1 MKQIYTLMLT
11 MALLLT
17 GVAYPQQAVNLTLDQ
32 VIDMASRN
40 SIDAFQ
46 ISNMYR
52 ASYWEFRYFK
62 ADRLPSLTLQTTPLD
77 FNHYR
82 SKEYNFGTNEEEYV
96 QREYLN
102 SNFNLSLSQNVALT
116 GGNLFLQS
124 QLGMVRNLGN
134 SQNNSYQSTPISI
147 GYQQSL
153 NGYNA
158 LKWKSR
164 IEPVKFEKAKK
175 ELIEAREALSIKAV
189 GRFFNLAGA
198 QIQLNIAEN
207 NMASAD
213 TLYRIGKGRFQVGTV
228 TQDELLT
235 LELGLLKARQALNVS
250 RSDVNRAQAELNSF
264 LSLDKNTTITCIVP
278 TQIPDLQVS
287 AGEVIDKAM
296 ENNPIVLEHRQRM
309 LEQDQAVAR
318 TRSETGFNT
327 SVFALYGLDQ
337 SSREFSEVYKDPG
350 NSQRLR
356 LGLSIPIV
364 DWGRRKGS
372 YQMAQ
377 YNREVVRASIEQDKI
392 DFEQGLLQDVIEFNL
407 QAQQV
412 KTAGLADTVAQKGYE
427 VTLQR
432 FMIGKVDV
440 VKLNIARNDLQ
451 SARLSYINT
460 VRGYWNYYYS
470 LRRKTLF
477 DFVSRRALSAE
488 YDELLE
494 K

>member
-1 MKQIYTLMLT
+1 MKYIFIFTIAFLT
-11 MALLLT
+11 SAC
-17 GVAYPQQAVNLTLDQ
+17 VFAQDEIVNLTLDD
-32 VIDMASRN
+32 VIELASQN

-46 ISNMYR
+46 IKNMYR
-52 ASYWEFRYFK
+52 ASYWEYRYFK
-62 ADRLPSLTLQTTPLD
+62 ADRLPSLTLQATPLD

-82 SKEYNFGTNEEEYV
+82 SKEYNYELNRDEYV
-96 QREYLN
+96 QREYFN
-102 SNFNLSLSQNVALT
+102 SNFNMSLSQNIALT

-124 QLGMVRNLGN
+124 ELGMVKNLGG
-134 SQNNSYQSTPISI
+134 SQSDSYQTTPISI

-158 LKWKSR
+158 LKWEAK

-175 ELIEAREALSIKAV
+175 ELIESREALAIKSV
-189 GRFFNLAGA
+189 DKFFNLAGA

-228 TQDELLT
+228 TQDDLLK
-235 LELGLLKARQALNVS
+235 LELNLLQAKQSLNVS
-250 RSDVNRAQAELNSF
+250 RSEVNRAQTDLNSF
-264 LSLDKNTTITCIVP
+264 LSLDENTVIQCIIP
-278 TQIPDLQVS
+278 SKIPDLQIRV
-287 AGEVIDKAM
+287 GEAINKAM
-296 ENNPIVLEHRQRM
+296 ENNPIVLEHHQRL
-309 LEQDQAVAR
+309 LEQDQAVAK
-318 TRSETGFNT
+318 TRAEAGFNT
-327 SVFALYGLDQ
+327 SIFALYGLDQ
-337 SSREFSEVYKDPG
+337 SSPEFSEVYKDPDK
-350 NSQRLR
+350 SQRFR
-356 LGLSIPIV
+356 LGVSIPII

-377 YNREVVRASIEQDKI
+377 YNREVAKAAIEQDKI
-392 DFEQGLLQDVIEFNL
+392 DFEQGLLQDVVEFNL
-407 QAQQV
+407 QAEQV

-440 VKLNIARNDLQ
+440 VKLNIARNDLE

-460 VRGYWNYYYS
+460 VRNYWNYYYS

-477 DFVSRRALSAE
+477 DFITRQTLSAE
-488 YDELLE
+488 YDKLLE

>member
-1 MKQIYTLMLT
+1 MKQIYFLT
-11 MALLLT
+11 IGFLVSFSAFS
-17 GVAYPQQAVNLTLDQ
+17 QQDTIHLTLNN
-32 VIDMASRN
+32 VIERASEN

-46 ISNMYR
+46 IKNMYR
-52 ASYWEFRYFK
+52 ASYWEYRYYK
-62 ADRLPSLTLQTTPLD
+62 ADRLPSLTLEATPLD

-82 SKEYNFGTNEEEYV
+82 SKEYNFETNEEEYV

-102 SNFNLSLSQNVALT
+102 SNFNLSLNQNVGLT
-116 GGNLFLQS
+116 GGRLFLQS
-124 QLGMVRNLGN
+124 ELGMVKNLGN
-134 SQNNSYQSTPISI
+134 SQNDSYQSTPISI

-158 LKWKSR
+158 LKWQAR
-164 IEPVKFEKAKK
+164 IEPVKYERAKK
-175 ELIEAREALSIKAV
+175 ELIESREALSIKAV
-189 GRFFNLAGA
+189 DKFFNLAGA

-207 NMASAD
+207 NLSSAD

-228 TQDELLT
+228 TQDELLN
-235 LELGLLKARQALNVS
+235 LELNLLKAKQALNVS
-250 RSDVNRAQAELNSF
+250 RSEVNRAMADLNSF
-264 LSLDKNTTITCIVP
+264 LSLDKNTVIHCIVP
-278 TQIPDLQVS
+278 SEIPDLQIR
-287 AGEVIDKAM
+287 AGEAIAKALD
-296 ENNPIVLEHRQRM
+296 NNPIVLEHQQRLM
-309 LEQDQAVAR
+309 EQDRTVAR
-318 TRSETGFNT
+318 TRSEAGFNT
-327 SVFALYGLDQ
+327 SIFALYGLDQ
-337 SSREFSEVYKDPG
+337 SSSEFADVYKNPG

-356 LGLSIPIV
+356 LGVSIPII

-377 YNREVVRASIEQDKI
+377 YNREVAKATIEQDKI
-392 DFEQGLLQDVIEFNL
+392 DFEQELMQDVVEFNL
-407 QAQQV
+407 QAEQV
-412 KTAGLADTVAQKGYE
+412 KTSGLADTVARKGYE

-440 VKLNIARNDLQ
+440 VKLDIARNDLE

-460 VRGYWNYYYS
+460 VRNYWNYYYS

-477 DFVSRRALSAE
+477 DFITRQTLSAE